1 MKKDS
6 LYILTLVAISII
18 VFVTGYFSMNY
29 LVKVSTNQFLE
40 VQMESSK
47 REAQEFSK
55 LISIQIENGVDRDTV
70 IDNIQK
76 SIEGTNIE
84 SGFICMFDW
93 SGVEICHPNPEKIGQ
108 QVNPNHSF
116 VRPINDEIN
125 AEDFYNLLTKNRE
138 EVGGLRDFTSS
149 EKNSE
154 IIYLYPVENTD
165 WIVAAHANI
174 VRIDKHMKDLKINF
188 ILIYLLSSVVI
199 ILLSIITVRFLG
211 SHYEK
216 ELENKN
222 LHLIDEVLE
231 LSKLNVSLS
240 NFKNKVYS
248 SLNESSTTEN
258 GSHKNTETKRR
269 ILTYSRD
276 KLISINVEDIAYI
289 NTENTIT
296 SITCLDGNVHT
307 NNQTLDELFNSLDHS
322 RFFRANRQYILS
334 VKGIDEILRY
344 GNNQL
349 KIKTKP
355 ENHVIISKNRASDF
369 KKWLNM

>member
-1 MKKDS
+1 
-6 LYILTLVAISII
+6 
-18 VFVTGYFSMNY
+18 
-29 LVKVSTNQFLE
+29 
-40 VQMESSK
+40 
-47 REAQEFSK
+47 
-55 LISIQIENGVDRDTV
+55 
-70 IDNIQK
+70 
-76 SIEGTNIE
+76 
-84 SGFICMFDW
+84 
-93 SGVEICHPNPEKIGQ
+93 
-108 QVNPNHSF
+108 
-116 VRPINDEIN
+116 
-125 AEDFYNLLTKNRE
+125 
-138 EVGGLRDFTSS
+138 
-149 EKNSE
+149 
-154 IIYLYPVENTD
+154 
-165 WIVAAHANI
+165 
-174 VRIDKHMKDLKINF
+174 MKDLKVNF

-222 LHLIDEVLE
+222 LHLIDELLE

-258 GSHKNTETKRR
+258 GSHTNTKTKRR

-276 KLISINVEDIAYI
+276 KLVSINVEDIAYI

-296 SITCLDGNVHT
+296 SITCLDGSVHT

-369 KKWLNM
+369 KKWLSM